1 MARKAWLQEQE
12 AAGHTASTV
21 RKPGEM
27 EAGSQP
33 TLLPYSVQE
42 PMHGMVLPIVRVGF
56 PISVNL
62 IWKFPHRCI
71 EAYLLWSQILSTWQS
86 VWSITILP
94 LTWKFRQMIP
104 LAFRTPVLCVQLVNF
119 QDGKAKSA
127 HVTHWMI
134 THLGMR
140 HDTSKCQNMLSM
152 LIHST
157 CTYMYGYMCTH
168 MITHNWNQCLSIMS
182 SSTLVKQSY
191 ICSLLHNLLVV
202 SHSSGFMVLSS
213 GLKAKHYNH

>member
-1 MARKAWLQEQE
+1 
-12 AAGHTASTV
+12 
-21 RKPGEM
+21 M
-27 EAGSQP
+27 EAGTQP

-140 HDTSKCQNMLSM
+140 HDTSNQWFFSKFICKFESYKMSEYAFYVNSFHMYIHVWVHVHTHDHTQLKSM
-152 LIHST
+152 S
-157 CTYMYGYMCTH
+157 
-168 MITHNWNQCLSIMS
+168 
-182 SSTLVKQSY
+182 
-191 ICSLLHNLLVV
+191 
-202 SHSSGFMVLSS
+202 
-213 GLKAKHYNH
+213 